1 MSSTKRTPAHS
12 AYNLPEAA
20 AAEVAAAAAEAT
32 AAAAADAPVPGS
44 EAAAAEED
52 APVPAV
58 AEAVPTVVAEGATA
72 VEAAAVAAASG
83 SGGAAAAAAAA
94 AEAGAVGYGLNLAG
108 FGLANQSASESK
120 NLADRIAEYQ
130 PEAIVSLL
138 LGIKDFVDAAAI
150 AAGSSA
156 AAGRYALVRA
166 IGWVIGGFAASRYY
180 ARSAK
185 PCFDILVMPSTTPC
199 LCSSGSITAISQPT
213 SAFRLLSRIS
223 GIDCDEFLYLP
234 LVTVAFTASPG

>member
-32 AAAAADAPVPGS
+32 AAAADAPVPGS

-72 VEAAAVAAASG
+72 VEAAAVAAVSG
-83 SGGAAAAAAAA
+83 SGGAAAAA

-185 PCFDILVMPSTTPC
+185 PCFAAMF
-199 LCSSGSITAISQPT
+199 A
-213 SAFRLLSRIS
+213 
-223 GIDCDEFLYLP
+223 
-234 LVTVAFTASPG
+234 LVTCAGVTELPFVSGRHRFPVPTHESVRRDSNLIKDLFASFV

>member
-32 AAAAADAPVPGS
+32 AAAADAPVPGS

-156 AAGRYALVRA
+156 AAGRYHCDQPADLCVQAFEPDQRHRLRRVLVL
-166 IGWVIGGFAASRYY
+166 AS
-180 ARSAK
+180 
-185 PCFDILVMPSTTPC
+185 CD
-199 LCSSGSITAISQPT
+199 GSLHSIAGLNL
-213 SAFRLLSRIS
+213 A
-223 GIDCDEFLYLP
+223 
-234 LVTVAFTASPG
+234 